1 MRPGTGPEYRFAAA
15 RQRHAIGR
23 RGPGLFS
30 LAASSATMQDKPCR
44 SGELVHVRV
53 SKPNANLCQACA
65 ARAHRT
71 PRHAGARPDLG
82 RLMSDVPLT
91 EEEARL
97 ILARIV
103 ELEIEHSDLDDV
115 TERLSVLPAQDQ
127 LQLRRIKKRKLY
139 LKDQIARLRNRLIP
153 DIIA

>member
-1 MRPGTGPEYRFAAA
+1 
-15 RQRHAIGR
+15 
-23 RGPGLFS
+23 
-30 LAASSATMQDKPCR
+30 
-44 SGELVHVRV
+44 
-53 SKPNANLCQACA
+53 
-65 ARAHRT
+65 
-71 PRHAGARPDLG
+71 
-82 RLMSDVPLT
+82 MSDVPLT

-97 ILARIV
+97 ILGRIV